1 MSNLDKIDHQ
11 EILEEAISFTGLSDF
26 GPNSHLQGLERLC
39 WSLNYEADLNDIGRS
54 AQISRITGLLV
65 NRLLLE
71 EDFKKNSIDEE
82 EMKPPLVI
90 VGLPRTGS
98 TMIHRLLASDP
109 DHTAMIWWEGRNPSR
124 LKGEKR
130 GEPHERILLG
140 KKEVE
145 IMVRAS
151 PDLMKIHPMDAMA
164 ADEEI
169 LLIEHSFHSTV
180 PESFMNLPS
189 YSEWVESQDHT
200 TSYEYLKRMLQY
212 LQWQNLER
220 KGKSWV
226 LKTPHHMG
234 FVDVILKVFPGAKII
249 QTHRSPL
256 ETIPS
261 YCSMVSTLAEP
272 LSNKSFAKNLGKHW
286 EEKLSRALKHCMH
299 VSDNHPNQF
308 LDLNYKKLISEPIDE
323 MEVIYNFLDKPYS
336 SEAKEKMILWKE
348 ENIQNKHGS
357 HEYNVEDYGINDK
370 KILEDFDEYITK
382 YDLT

>member
-1 MSNLDKIDHQ
+1 MSNLDKINHQ
-11 EILEEAISFTGLSDF
+11 KILEEAISLTGLSDF

-39 WSLNYEADLNDIGRS
+39 WSLNYEANLNDIGKS
-54 AQISRITGLLV
+54 AQVLRITGLLV

-82 EMKPPLVI
+82 EIKAPLVI

-98 TMIHRLLASDP
+98 TLIHRLLASDP

-124 LKGEKR
+124 LKNEKR

-140 KKEVE
+140 KREVE
-145 IMVRAS
+145 VMVQSS

-169 LLIEHSFHSTV
+169 LLIEHTFHSTV

-212 LQWQNLER
+212 LQWQSLER

-272 LSNKSFAKNLGKHW
+272 LSNKSFSKNLGKHW
-286 EEKLSRALKHCMH
+286 EEKLARTLSHCME
-299 VSDNHPNQF
+299 VSNQYPDQF
-308 LDLNYKKLISEPIDE
+308 LDINYYDLISKPIE
-323 MEVIYNFLDKPYS
+323 KMEDIYKFLDKPYS
-336 SEAKEKMILWKE
+336 EEAKKEMLLWTEK
-348 ENIQNKHGS
+348 NNQNKHGN
-357 HEYNVEDYGINDK
+357 HIYTAENYGINNS
-370 KILEDFDEYITK
+370 KILKDFNEYIKK